1 MTIAKDV
8 LSELFSMFVSDARL
22 TGAILGSVL
31 IAAVLISA
39 TRLPPLVGGIF
50 LVLACLGVLVQSV
63 RRAACATVGAKAP
76 PPR

>member
-8 LSELFSMFVSDARL
+8 LSEVLSMFVSDARL

-39 TRLPPLVGGIF
+39 TSLPPLVGGIF
-50 LVLACLGVLVQSV
+50 LVLACVVVLVQSV
-63 RRAACATVGAKAP
+63 RRAARATLAAKAQ